1 MAHRPLTFD
10 LAAEIAETVRPAL
23 SDAVATTDLGE
34 VTQDKGGGHTAHKV
48 DDVAEQVLFDALR
61 RRGFQGQVFS
71 EEAGLVRLGA
81 EPRMIVCDPY
91 CNTTLTFHG
100 VRESAVAV
108 YEYTVEGEFLSGAIA
123 DIQIPRVVWAD
134 PDTGA
139 HVSNL
144 SGDTRA
150 AACSSVQR
158 VEDAF
163 LVVSLLKRNR
173 RQNPPLTLLAG
184 PKLLGTVDGAIVAA
198 RIAVGEVDGFVDHEF
213 GQPSYET
220 LAYELVARAGGR
232 VTDPA
237 GEPIDFGAIVRGLG
251 RGEVRRHRILAI
263 ANPSLHRDVR
273 AHLAG

>member
-1 MAHRPLTFD
+1 MAHLPLTFD

-134 PDTGA
+134 PHAGA
-139 HVSNL
+139 HVSSL
-144 SGDTRA
+144 GGDTRA

-173 RQNPPLTLLAG
+173 RRNPPLTLLAG
-184 PKLLGTVDGAIVAA
+184 PKLLATVDGAIVAA

-220 LAYELVARAGGR
+220 LAYELVARAGGT

-263 ANPSLHRDVR
+263 ANPHLHRDVR

>member
-81 EPRMIVCDPY
+81 DPRMIVCDPY

-123 DIQIPRVVWAD
+123 DIQIPRVVWAG

-139 HVSNL
+139 HVSTL
-144 SGDTRA
+144 GGDTRA
-150 AACSSVQR
+150 ATCSSVQR

-173 RQNPPLTLLAG
+173 RQHPPLTLLAG